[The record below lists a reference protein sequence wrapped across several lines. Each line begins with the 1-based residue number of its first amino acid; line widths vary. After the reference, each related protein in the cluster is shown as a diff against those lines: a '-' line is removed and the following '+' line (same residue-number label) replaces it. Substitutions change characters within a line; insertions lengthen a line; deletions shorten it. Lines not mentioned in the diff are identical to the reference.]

1 MIINDEEFGYVHI
14 DTGDKKLSN
23 KEVEE
28 VKDYLRSIKFERMIK
43 KADESHRRVMES
55 KITNRTKM

>member
-14 DTGDKKLSN
+14 NTNDKKLSDE
-23 KEVEE
+23 EVEE

>member
-14 DTGDKKLSN
+14 NTGDKKLSN